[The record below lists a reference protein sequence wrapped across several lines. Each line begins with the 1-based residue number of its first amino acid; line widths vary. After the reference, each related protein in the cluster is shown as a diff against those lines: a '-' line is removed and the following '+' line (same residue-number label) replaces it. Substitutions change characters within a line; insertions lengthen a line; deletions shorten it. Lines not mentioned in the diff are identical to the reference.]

1 MLFRSTG
8 GTVRPPLSAAE
19 AVADV
24 LGQGNQ
30 KPTFLRNIGVSTS
43 RFRATKSKLQRQ
55 LDVEIAGK
63 QELLMELK
71 ASRDQADADRIARQ
85 RELDDIRKQSAEYTQ
100 SQIQAN
106 ALVQQLLSTFPHNPT
121 AARLGTVQ
129 HNPAAVWL
137 GS

>member
-1 MLFRSTG
+1 MAPASPG

-24 LGQGNQ
+24 LGQGNR
-30 KPTFLRNIGVSTS
+30 KPTFLKNIGVSTS
-43 RFRATKSKLQRQ
+43 RFRATKSELQRQ

-71 ASRDQADADRIARQ
+71 ASRNQADANRVARQ
-85 RELDDIRKQSAEYTQ
+85 RELYDIQKQSAEYTQ

-106 ALVQQLLSTFPHNPT
+106 ALVQQLL
-121 AARLGTVQ
+121 GTLQ
-129 HNPAAVWL
+129 HNPAAARL